1 MGVPFNHFRNAS
13 YMGHFYKAMFTLY
26 RITSRP
32 TQKPYRIGLLFTYEM
47 LLSSQFLQRT
57 GGAAVRS
64 SKWCAVY
71 RIGFGNALIVM

>member
-1 MGVPFNHFRNAS
+1 MIW
-13 YMGHFYKAMFTLY
+13 AMFTLY
-26 RITSRP
+26 RITLRP

-64 SKWCAVY
+64 SKWCAMY
-71 RIGFGNALIVM
+71 RIGFCNALIVM